1 MTDFRQITKQP
12 PGKELF
18 KAANEVRVNP
28 QEVVRVHQISMCPY
42 KQHVCYSVSLSQHA
56 NEQSTKLMT
65 ESNILREFHCE
76 EASVP
81 VQICDF
87 SFYEQLITLSTF

>member
-1 MTDFRQITKQP
+1 MKQP
-12 PGKELF
+12 PGTELL
-18 KAANEVRVNP
+18 KSANEVRVNP
-28 QEVVRVHQISMCPY
+28 QEVVRVHQISMCLY

-65 ESNILREFHCE
+65 ESNVLREFHYE

-81 VQICDF
+81 VQIRDF
-87 SFYEQLITLSTF
+87 SFYEQLISLSTF